1 MCAAVWGLWLACAL
15 LTCIMLALA
24 TFTPHCAV
32 CVSALL
38 LSLVSKVHSQGSA
51 CMGVPSP
58 LHALTVSCVVQTAAI
73 LIPAFQQLNGI
84 NSITFYA
91 PQLFASIGAG
101 LTGTYGALL
110 SSVVIDAIEMAG
122 TFIGLGTVDK

>member
-1 MCAAVWGLWLACAL
+1 MSGN
-15 LTCIMLALA
+15 M
-24 TFTPHCAV
+24 
-32 CVSALL
+32 
-38 LSLVSKVHSQGSA
+38 SLMDVL
-51 CMGVPSP
+51 M
-58 LHALTVSCVVQTAAI
+58 VSCAVQTAAI

>member
-1 MCAAVWGLWLACAL
+1 MCCCGHLRVILEHKLIFTFGLL
-15 LTCIMLALA
+15 
-24 TFTPHCAV
+24 
-32 CVSALL
+32 
-38 LSLVSKVHSQGSA
+38 
-51 CMGVPSP
+51 
-58 LHALTVSCVVQTAAI
+58 QTAAI

-122 TFIGLGTVDK
+122 NLLGLGTVDR

>member
-1 MCAAVWGLWLACAL
+1 MHIGLRDFVASYFQHMICCLW
-15 LTCIMLALA
+15 
-24 TFTPHCAV
+24 V
-32 CVSALL
+32 CFCVAPDSHKIILKGQHECKHVTYAR
-38 LSLVSKVHSQGSA
+38 VD
-51 CMGVPSP
+51 
-58 LHALTVSCVVQTAAI
+58 CVVQTAAI

>member
-1 MCAAVWGLWLACAL
+1 L
-15 LTCIMLALA
+15 L
-24 TFTPHCAV
+24 
-32 CVSALL
+32 
-38 LSLVSKVHSQGSA
+38 
-51 CMGVPSP
+51 
-58 LHALTVSCVVQTAAI
+58 QTAAI

-91 PQLFASIGAG
+91 PQLFSSIGAG

-122 TFIGLGTVDK
+122 TFIGLGTVDKYASMTQLMCRYVPPLCAAVTCEVLYACKAGA

>member
-1 MCAAVWGLWLACAL
+1 MNVD
-15 LTCIMLALA
+15 M
-24 TFTPHCAV
+24 
-32 CVSALL
+32 
-38 LSLVSKVHSQGSA
+38 
-51 CMGVPSP
+51 SP
-58 LHALTVSCVVQTAAI
+58 MHMLTVSCVVQTAAI